1 MIDITDT
8 RKFIAP
14 SLLDLSS
21 YTGKFFTC
29 ATAYYTPFQLCS
41 ISSKVTR
48 KAVTYHQ
55 VFSALARENL
65 MSEMKKVSKA
75 KDRAAGE
82 FPYFG
87 PTGTRE
93 LACTLVQMIENEKPT
108 TWDRFD
114 RNNEPW
120 FETPG

>member
-1 MIDITDT
+1 
-8 RKFIAP
+8 
-14 SLLDLSS
+14 
-21 YTGKFFTC
+21 
-29 ATAYYTPFQLCS
+29 
-41 ISSKVTR
+41 
-48 KAVTYHQ
+48 
-55 VFSALARENL
+55 

-87 PTGTRE
+87 PTGTKE